1 MQHSN
6 PDAMDEA
13 MSRTRADE
21 RYRHIVAVV
30 HPRGYGHDMS
40 AAAGNGP
47 PRFVL
52 M

>member
-21 RYRHIVAVV
+21 RYRHI